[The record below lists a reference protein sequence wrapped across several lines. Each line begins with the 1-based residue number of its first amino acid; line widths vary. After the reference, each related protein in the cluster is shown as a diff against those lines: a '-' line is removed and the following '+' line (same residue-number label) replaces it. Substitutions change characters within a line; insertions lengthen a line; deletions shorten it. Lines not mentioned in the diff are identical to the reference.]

1 MLLSS
6 GSFSVSPFGY
16 MCVGDQL
23 WGGGIDHYSVLF
35 GTSASQAEEDKG
47 NKGAMRP
54 LLPVL
59 GDPLVS
65 GKRITSIAS
74 EKATPH
80 PPPCL

>member
-6 GSFSVSPFGY
+6 GSFPLSEFGY

-23 WGGGIDHYSVLF
+23 WGGGIGQDGVLF
-35 GTSASQAEEDKG
+35 DTSASQAEEDKG

-65 GKRITSIAS
+65 GKRITSMAS
-74 EKATPH
+74 EKGTPH